1 MVLLLAVDLFR
12 ANMGFNPAIPTRTA
26 VPAGDRGDPLPAVP
40 ASQPL
45 HRRQHAAAH
54 ASRCRRTWRCSFGLY
69 DARGY
74 DFPVEKHFDALWRQ
88 SVAPGVG
95 DFTQPEEFA
104 VATPASLRALSLLSV
119 SDLLVGPL
127 QAIKFPL
134 HGPGLH
140 VAYRGQDG
148 VVYANDRAPP
158 ASVRGRPPAN
168 GDRRRR
174 RAGRR
179 HRPGLRRAR
188 RWR

>member
-1 MVLLLAVDLFR
+1 MVLVLAVDLFR

-26 VPAGDRGDPLPAVP
+26 SPPVTGAIRYLQ
-40 ASQPL
+40 SQRPN
-45 HRRQHAAAH
+45 RFIGVSSCSSRN
-54 ASRCRRTWRCSFGLY
+54 RCRSDLAMRFGLY

-104 VATPASLRALSLLSV
+104 GATPAALRALSLLSV

-140 VAYRGQDG
+140 VAYRG
-148 VVYANDRAPP
+148 
-158 ASVRGRPPAN
+158 
-168 GDRRRR
+168 RRRR
-174 RAGRR
+174 
-179 HRPGLRRAR
+179 LRQ
-188 RWR
+188 